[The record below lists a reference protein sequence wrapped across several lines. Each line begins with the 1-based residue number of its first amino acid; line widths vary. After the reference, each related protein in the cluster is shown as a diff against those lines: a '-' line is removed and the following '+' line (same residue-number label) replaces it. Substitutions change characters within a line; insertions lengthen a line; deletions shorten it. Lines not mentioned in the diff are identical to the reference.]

1 MRGERVRYELEQLD
15 EPTQPVDNYNC
26 LGIWFS
32 PSKTNR
38 LNSFAL
44 DGVYRAS
51 VRTGRA
57 GAVFRIRQ
65 QKAPWQGKNEA
76 IFFTPMTSPAGTVW
90 KPEHLY
96 DWTLLAPTPVP
107 PSKRRCDWSP
117 RVKPVLIRPER
128 SPPHAF
134 GRTSL
139 ETSRDRTTRFL
150 LGHPMDFWFGPQLEN
165 HIMSGH
171 STNEYK

>member
-1 MRGERVRYELEQLD
+1 MHHPITIFYDFLHSMGHIMRGERVRYELEQLD

-117 RVKPVLIRPER
+117 RVDDLIPLTHICGVEHQRAPLGRLDR
-128 SPPHAF
+128 S
-134 GRTSL
+134 
-139 ETSRDRTTRFL
+139 
-150 LGHPMDFWFGPQLEN
+150 
-165 HIMSGH
+165 
-171 STNEYK
+171 